1 MAQQE
6 IVLITGA
13 NTGIG
18 FQIVRALYSSD
29 QAYDIILGGR
39 SLAKVQEAISSAAA
53 EFPSSLSKL
62 LPLQVDIEHDDS
74 IQKAFEEV
82 QSKWGRLDALVN
94 NAGAQLDQRLAAGQM
109 TERDMWNQSWNTNTV
124 GTQIM
129 TSTFVPLLL
138 RSGNPRLLFV
148 TSGTST
154 LAGTENRDM
163 FVNKYPPGGWPKVK
177 DTGVPAYRSS
187 KTGMNMMMREWHRLL
202 HEDGVKVWCISPG
215 YLATGLGG
223 SQETN
228 KAMGAGDPSV
238 AGHFIKNV
246 LEGSR
251 DGDVGKVILRNGVQ
265 EW

>member
-94 NAGAQLDQRLAAGQM
+94 NAGI
-109 TERDMWNQSWNTNTV
+109 QS
-124 GTQIM
+124 QSMI
-129 TSTFVPLLL
+129 PQ
-138 RSGNPRLLFV
+138 
-148 TSGTST
+148 
-154 LAGTENRDM
+154 
-163 FVNKYPPGGWPKVK
+163 K
-177 DTGVPAYRSS
+177 
-187 KTGMNMMMREWHRLL
+187 KTR
-202 HEDGVKVWCISPG
+202 
-215 YLATGLGG
+215 
-223 SQETN
+223 
-228 KAMGAGDPSV
+228 
-238 AGHFIKNV
+238 
-246 LEGSR
+246 
-251 DGDVGKVILRNGVQ
+251 
-265 EW
+265 